1 MFWSEADYY
10 EERDSRVASPA
21 EAIAEFAWN
30 AGAEDPDRA
39 WLSHDWDVW
48 VKNPHYAGPPVPH
61 PESDWEGPYEL
72 SPEDA
77 ENLAAEQADK
87 IARRSVPMDDDIPF

>member
-10 EERDSRVASPA
+10 EERDSHVASPA
-21 EAIAEFAWN
+21 EAIDEFAWN
-30 AGAEDPDRA
+30 AGQEVPDQA

-48 VKNPHYAGPPVPH
+48 VKNPHYVGPPVPH
-61 PESDWEGPYEL
+61 PESDDWRDA
-72 SPEDA
+72 EDA
-77 ENLAAEQADK
+77 ENLAVEQADK

>member
-10 EERDSRVASPA
+10 EERDSHVASPS

-30 AGAEDPDRA
+30 AGAEEPDRA

-61 PESDWEGPYEL
+61 PESDWEGPYEEEGVKP
-72 SPEDA
+72 SGKP
-77 ENLAAEQADK
+77 
-87 IARRSVPMDDDIPF
+87 PMKSAWPDDDDIPF